1 MYIKR
6 FSKFN
11 PAVAIV
17 RGTKHVHTFNVKWLR
32 PKPKT
37 CFLDFS
43 YAKHFFSTDQADL
56 LSFAKAQP
64 FTVNIR
70 FGYKVE

>member
-43 YAKHFFSTDQADL
+43 HAKHIFLLINQTYLDL
-56 LSFAKAQP
+56 QKHNLLQSISVLDTK
-64 FTVNIR
+64 
-70 FGYKVE
+70 